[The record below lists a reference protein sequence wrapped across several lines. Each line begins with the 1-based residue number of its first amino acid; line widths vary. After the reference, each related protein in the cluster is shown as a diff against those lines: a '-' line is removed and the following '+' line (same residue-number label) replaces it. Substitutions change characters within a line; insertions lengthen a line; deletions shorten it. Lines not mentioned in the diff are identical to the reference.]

1 MASPEISFLVDNE
14 TRDPLDVEVKQ
25 LKETNSMVEEFMLL
39 ANVEVAIK
47 IYKDFPEFAVLRR
60 HPKPPFS
67 NFESLIKA
75 AAHLVWDNFNLYNYF
90 LLCSFYFI
98 CFREWN

>member
-1 MASPEISFLVDNE
+1 MCVLLYFYILMVFRALVLASPEIRFLVDNE

-39 ANVEVAIK
+39 ANVEVAKK
-47 IYKDFPEFAVLRR
+47 IYLDFPEFAVLRR
-60 HPKPPFS
+60 HPKPPPS

-75 AAHLVWDNFNLYNYF
+75 AAHLVQELIF
-90 LLCSFYFI
+90 
-98 CFREWN
+98 

>member
-1 MASPEISFLVDNE
+1 MFRALVLASPEIRFLVDSE

-39 ANVEVAIK
+39 ANIQVAKK
-47 IYKDFPEFAVLRR
+47 IYLDFPEFAVLRR
-60 HPKPPFS
+60 HPKPPQS

-75 AAHLVWDNFNLYNYF
+75 AAHLV
-90 LLCSFYFI
+90 
-98 CFREWN
+98 

>member
-1 MASPEISFLVDNE
+1 MYTFFRALVLASPEIRFLVDSE

-39 ANVEVAIK
+39 ANIEVAKK
-47 IYKDFPEFAVLRR
+47 IYSDFPEFAVLRR
-60 HPKPPFS
+60 HPKPPPS

-75 AAHLVWDNFNLYNYF
+75 AAHLV
-90 LLCSFYFI
+90 
-98 CFREWN
+98 

>member
-1 MASPEISFLVDNE
+1 MDSE

-39 ANVEVAIK
+39 ANIEVAKK
-47 IYKDFPEFAVLRR
+47 IYSDFPEFAVLRR
-60 HPKPPFS
+60 HPKPPPS

-75 AAHLVWDNFNLYNYF
+75 AAHLVCLSFNILQLFLIIFNL
-90 LLCSFYFI
+90 I
-98 CFREWN
+98 CF

>member
-1 MASPEISFLVDNE
+1 MASPEIRFLVDNE

-39 ANVEVAIK
+39 ANVEVAKK

-75 AAHLVWDNFNLYNYF
+75 AAHLVWDILIIYDYF
-90 LLCSFYFI
+90 FLCSFCFI